1 MRSSLDAAEKPVPT
15 GDTMNF
21 IKRID
26 YLELI
31 KREGT
36 LTRTLHT
43 LAGIFSSAFLFA
55 NSIICVPLLMPPAL
69 LKLILPLGPVKKICT
84 RINIIISVIWIA
96 NNSFLFTKLLGLKIE
111 TDGEEKFSLD
121 EWYMVISN
129 HQSWIDIIALQT
141 VFNRKIPFLKFFIKK
156 ELIWVP
162 IMGPAWWALDF
173 PFMKRYSPGFLAK
186 NPHLK
191 GKDIEITKRACAKFK
206 TLPVS
211 IMNFVEGTRFSE
223 NKHYRQRSPFN
234 NLLKPKA
241 GGTGFVLTIM
251 GEQLNSILNITIKYT
266 GDDKNFWSLLCG
278 RIKPLKMHIERIP
291 MTDFFRGDYTTDPVF
306 QERIQNWING
316 LWEKKD
322 TMLDGM

>member
-1 MRSSLDAAEKPVPT
+1 
-15 GDTMNF
+15 MNF
-21 IKRID
+21 IKKRD
-26 YLELI
+26 YLKLI
-31 KREGT
+31 NRENFT
-36 LTRTLHT
+36 SRTLHN
-43 LAGIFSSAFLFA
+43 LAGIFSSIFLFT

-69 LKLILPLGPVKKICT
+69 LKLVLPFGPVKKICT
-84 RINIIISVIWIA
+84 GINIIISVIWIS
-96 NNSFLFTKLLGLKIE
+96 NNSFLFTRVLGLKIE
-111 TDGEEKFSLD
+111 TDGEQKLSMD

-129 HQSWIDIIALQT
+129 HQSWIDIFALQT

-162 IMGPAWWALDF
+162 IMGVAWWALDF

-191 GKDIEITKRACAKFK
+191 GKDIEITKKACAKFK

-223 NKHYRQRSPFN
+223 NKHYRQKSPHK

-251 GEQLNSILNITIKYT
+251 GEQLNSILDITIKYT
-266 GDDKNFWSLLCG
+266 DSDKRFWSLLCG
-278 RIKPLKMHIERIP
+278 RTKPLKMHIDRIP
-291 MTDFFRGDYTTDPVF
+291 MTDFFRGDYTADPVF
-306 QERIQNWING
+306 QERIQNWLNA

-322 TMLDGM
+322 RMLDEM